1 MADLQL
7 AVAVKPESYVK
18 RPVALGI
25 FEMSM
30 HSLPRVG
37 FRTGSSTEVPATC
50 RVALV
55 GSTPALFSM
64 ADTRRTPMS
73 WHPVATRGVRGRG
86 IRRIAADAMPRL
98 SHGHVRRR
106 IHAVRRGGGGPPGR
120 NDDGRL
126 SAAVG
131 TSTAAGGYLA

>member
-50 RVALV
+50 RVAMD
-55 GSTPALFSM
+55 GASPALFSM
-64 ADTRRTPMS
+64 ADTLALLLGVPPRWRARAGNQADREIGRAS
-73 WHPVATRGVRGRG
+73 CRERGQG
-86 IRRIAADAMPRL
+86 
-98 SHGHVRRR
+98 
-106 IHAVRRGGGGPPGR
+106 
-120 NDDGRL
+120 
-126 SAAVG
+126 
-131 TSTAAGGYLA
+131 